1 MGRLAS
7 NRVVIRSHICN
18 PVWDAIKTR
27 NEARIAAALASS
39 PALLDDSTFAGCG
52 ARFRKA
58 AGDRVMRYS
67 WSVLYSFA
75 LMVYRSALRRTGS
88 TFEVFAVD
96 GGDELGSVDAMMS
109 TWH

>member
-1 MGRLAS
+1 M
-7 NRVVIRSHICN
+7 
-18 PVWDAIKTR
+18 KTR

-39 PALLDDSTFAGCG
+39 PALPNDSTFVGGG

-88 TFEVFAVD
+88 SFDVFAVD
-96 GGDELGSVDAMMS
+96 GGDDGYGSVDAIVS
-109 TWH
+109 AWH